1 MNLNEAI
8 MDPKRPLSIA
18 PQEWMLAVEA
28 KLAEEQELT
37 DKVVQRVV
45 AAKKGEEPTK
55 PLDVSAIEKMDAG
68 IDQLVQGC
76 KILMTAMDELKR
88 VNLEPYQRKCVEKIN
103 DLTNNA
109 IGPYLVDIIKASQ
122 EFDEQQEN

>member
-1 MNLNEAI
+1 MTINEAI
-8 MDPKRPLSIA
+8 ADPKRPLSIA

-37 DKVVQRVV
+37 DKVAQRVV
-45 AAKKGEEPTK
+45 AAKRGEEPTK
-55 PLDVSAIEKMDAG
+55 PLEVSAIEKMDAG

-76 KILMTAMDELKR
+76 KILMSALDELKR
-88 VNLEPYQRKCVEKIN
+88 ANLEPYQRKSVDKIN

-109 IGPYLVDIIKASQ
+109 IGPYLVDIIQASQ
-122 EFDEQQEN
+122 EFDESE

>member
-1 MNLNEAI
+1 M
-8 MDPKRPLSIA
+8 
-18 PQEWMLAVEA
+18 
-28 KLAEEQELT
+28 AEEQELT

-45 AAKKGEEPTK
+45 AAKKGQEPTK

-76 KILMTAMDELKR
+76 KILMSALDELKR
-88 VNLEPYQRKCVEKIN
+88 ANLEPYQRKSVDKID
-103 DLTNNA
+103 DLTSNA

-122 EFDEQQEN
+122 EFDESE

>member
-1 MNLNEAI
+1 MTINEAI
-8 MDPKRPLSIA
+8 VDPKRPLSIA

-28 KLAEEQELT
+28 KLAEDEELT
-37 DKVVQRVV
+37 DKAAQRVI

-76 KILMTAMDELKR
+76 KILMSAMDELKR
-88 VNLEPYQRKCVEKIN
+88 VNLEPHQRKSVEKIN

-109 IGPYLVDIIKASQ
+109 IGPYLVEIIQASQ
-122 EFDEQQEN
+122 EFEE

>member
-1 MNLNEAI
+1 MTINEAI
-8 MDPKRPLSIA
+8 VDPKRPLSIA

-28 KLAEEQELT
+28 KLAEDEELT
-37 DKVVQRVV
+37 DKAAQRVI

-76 KILMTAMDELKR
+76 KILMSAMDELKR
-88 VNLEPYQRKCVEKIN
+88 LNLEPHQRKSVEKIN

-109 IGPYLVDIIKASQ
+109 IGPYLVEIIQASQ
-122 EFDEQQEN
+122 EFEE

>member
-1 MNLNEAI
+1 MTINEAI
-8 MDPKRPLSIA
+8 SDPKRPLSIA

-28 KLAEEQELT
+28 KLAEDEELT
-37 DKVVQRVV
+37 DKAAQRVI

-76 KILMTAMDELKR
+76 KILMNAMDELKR
-88 VNLEPYQRKCVEKIN
+88 ANLEPHQRKSVDKIN

-109 IGPYLVDIIKASQ
+109 IGPYLVEIIQASQ
-122 EFDEQQEN
+122 EFEE